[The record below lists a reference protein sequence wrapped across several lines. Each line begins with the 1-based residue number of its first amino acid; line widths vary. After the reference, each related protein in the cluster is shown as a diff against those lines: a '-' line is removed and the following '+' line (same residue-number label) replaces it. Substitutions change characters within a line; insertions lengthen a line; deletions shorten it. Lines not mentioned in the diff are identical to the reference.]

1 MVAILNFSKIT
12 STLFLTKIFEFLH
25 EVAKSVANV
34 AHVPENAPL
43 LYPSNWISVTFEGV
57 HSTSYGFSHLFDG
70 FC

>member
-25 EVAKSVANV
+25 RVAKSVANV
-34 AHVPENAPL
+34 AHVPENARL
-43 LYPSNWISVTFEGV
+43 LYSLNWITVTFEGV
-57 HSTSYGFSHLFDG
+57 HSTSCRFSHPFDV